1 MTATAQPRVRAAA
14 ATAATAAVPRPDA
27 PRLPDGPERNRPP
40 LRVVRP
46 EEAARRSRRR
56 RARLVAVSSVLLV
69 GLSLFGVVVAHVVL
83 TQNQFELQKVKR
95 QAAEEQARYERLRLQ
110 VAELE
115 SPSRI
120 VAAAQERLGM
130 VPPPSVKYLT
140 PKADAAA
147 PAIPPGAAG
156 TRPAGAGMQA
166 AAGDTAD
173 DGADGEEAMNDW
185 STVKRQLGSRP

>member
-1 MTATAQPRVRAAA
+1 MTATAQPRARVAAA
-14 ATAATAAVPRPDA
+14 PARQ
-27 PRLPDGPERNRPP
+27 PETRRPP

-46 EEAARRSRRR
+46 EERSTRSQRRR
-56 RARLVAVSSVLLV
+56 TRLAVAAGVAFL

-83 TQNQFELQKVKR
+83 TQNQFELQRMQR
-95 QAAEEQARYERLRLQ
+95 QAATEQARYERLREQ

-140 PKADAAA
+140 PAKALGPTTPT
-147 PAIPPGAAG
+147 PAKGAGGGQQAMSDWSQVKHRLG
-156 TRPAGAGMQA
+156 TRP
-166 AAGDTAD
+166 
-173 DGADGEEAMNDW
+173 
-185 STVKRQLGSRP
+185 